1 MDHVPAPSSPYVLVR
16 SPDQPVVAPAL
27 DAAQRAV
34 VDHAGGPL
42 LVLAGPGTGKTTTIV
57 ETVAA
62 RIERG
67 LDPESVLILT
77 FGRKAAAEVRERVT
91 GRLSVVTREPLARTF
106 HSYAFGLLR
115 REAARRG
122 QPAPR
127 LLTGAEQTVRV
138 RELLAGH
145 VDTWPEPMRQA
156 VGTSGFAR
164 ELRDLVLRAYERG
177 LTPEDV
183 RRLGREQARPEWE
196 AAGDFMAEYAEVTA
210 LADPSAYDPAELI
223 RAVVDTWRAD
233 PEALAAERAARTA
246 VFVDELQDT
255 DPAQVELLSMLCGG
269 GRDIVAVGDPDQ
281 SIYGFRGADPRAVA
295 AFPDRFRHADGRPAD
310 VVALQ
315 TSRRS
320 GAVLL
325 TGSRLVAAR
334 LGAAF
339 PQPRA
344 SVDHRG
350 LEPAA
355 GLPPGEVSVAVLR
368 SVGQEAAHVA
378 AQLREAHLRDGVP
391 WSRMAVLVRS
401 TALSGPPLRRALAA
415 AGVPVAL
422 PPDELPLAGHPA
434 VRPLLRLVECAVR
447 PGRLA
452 DEGVAQELLV
462 SPFGGADVLTL
473 RRLRRALRQ
482 LELAGGGVRAS
493 DALLVDA
500 LQDPRDLT
508 MVPDRVARPA
518 REVAR
523 LLEVARTAAGAPG
536 VTAESVLWTVWDASG
551 LSRRWQSL
559 AVRGGAAGANADRD
573 LNGVVALFEAAAR
586 FVDRLPGAGVEV
598 FLDVVLDQEL
608 PTESLAAR
616 SPDRDAVTLLTA
628 HAAKGLEWDVV
639 AVSSVQEGGW
649 PDLRVRGSFLGSER
663 LVDLADSSREVLS
676 TTAATVATLS
686 RLLDEERRLFYVAV
700 TRARR
705 SLLVTAVASEREG
718 LVPSRFLDEI
728 DPPAPAAGASDVPDR
743 ELTAPRR
750 AMSLGPLVGELRR
763 VVTTPGHPDAGAAAV
778 HLARLAAAGVQAAE
792 PSSWW
797 GLLPVSDDRPVR
809 DEGELVPLGPS
820 RLETFRRCELRW
832 FLESCG
838 GSSPAGISQGVG
850 SAVHK
855 VAETAPPGAD
865 TDTLVAALQRQL
877 AGVDLGRGWVRR
889 QQSDRAREMVDRLAR
904 WLRDR
909 GAPAAVEHS
918 FEVEIGRAR
927 LRGQV
932 DRVERDDE
940 GRARVVD
947 YKTGASATDKAELQ
961 EHGQLAAYQV
971 AAEAGAF
978 ADLGLAHSGGAM
990 LVQLGKAATKDA
1002 REQGQPPLST
1012 YEDPHW
1018 AEQMV
1023 LTAAE
1028 RMAGSAFVA
1037 AENKHCSHC
1046 PVRSSCPLM
1055 EDGRLVTQTV
1065 VPATGDERAS

>member
-1 MDHVPAPSSPYVLVR
+1 V
-16 SPDQPVVAPAL
+16 L
-27 DAAQRAV
+27 DASQQAV

-57 ETVAA
+57 ESVAA

-67 LDPESVLILT
+67 FDPEAVLVLT
-77 FGRKAAAEVRERVT
+77 FGRKASAEVRERVT
-91 GRLSVVTREPLARTF
+91 ERLSVVTREPLARTF

-138 RELLAGH
+138 RELLAGRT
-145 VDTWPEPMRQA
+145 DRWPAAMRQA
-156 VGTSGFAR
+156 VETSGFAR

-177 LTPEDV
+177 LTPADL
-183 RRLGREQARPEWE
+183 RRLGREHDRPEWV
-196 AAGDFMAEYAEVTA
+196 AAGEFMAEYAEVTA

-223 RAVVDTWRAD
+223 RAVVDMWRAD
-233 PEALAAERAARTA
+233 PGALAAERAARTA

-255 DPAQVELLSMLCGG
+255 DPAQVELLALLCGRG
-269 GRDIVAVGDPDQ
+269 GDLVAVGDPDQ
-281 SIYGFRGADPRAVA
+281 SIYGFRGADLRAVA
-295 AFPDRFRHADGRPAD
+295 AFPERFRHADGRPAD
-310 VVALQ
+310 VVALRR
-315 TSRRS
+315 SRRA

-325 TGSRLVAAR
+325 RGSRSVAVR
-334 LGAAF
+334 LG
-339 PQPRA
+339 PVPGGRG
-344 SVDHRG
+344 DHRD
-350 LEPAA
+350 LEPDAS
-355 GLPPGEVSVAVLR
+355 LPPGHVDVAVLR
-368 SVGQEAAHVA
+368 SVGQEAAHIA
-378 AQLREAHLRDGVP
+378 ARLREAHLVEGVP
-391 WSRMAVLVRS
+391 WSQMAVLVRS
-401 TALSGPPLRRALAA
+401 VAMSGPPMRRALAA

-447 PGRLA
+447 PERLA

-462 SPFGGADVLTL
+462 SSFGGADVLTL

-500 LQDPRDLT
+500 LRDPRDLT

-523 LLEVARTAAGAPG
+523 LLDAARAAAAASGA
-536 VTAESVLWTVWDASG
+536 TAETVLWAVWDASG

-559 AVRGGAAGANADRD
+559 AVRGGATGANADRD
-573 LNGVVALFEAAAR
+573 LDGVVALFEAVAR

-616 SPDRDAVTLLTA
+616 APDRDAVTLLTA

-639 AVSSVQEGGW
+639 AVAAVQEGSW

-663 LVDLADSSREVLS
+663 LVDLADSSSEMLS
-676 TTAATVATLS
+676 NAAATVATLS
-686 RLLDEERRLFYVAV
+686 RLLDEERRLFYVAA

-705 SLLVTAVASEREG
+705 SLLVTAVASERDG

-728 DPPAPAAGASDVPDR
+728 DPLAPAADTTDPPERA
-743 ELTAPRR
+743 LTTPGR
-750 AMSLGPLVGELRR
+750 AMSLAPLVGELRR
-763 VVTTPGHPDAGAAAV
+763 VVTTPGHPDAAAAARQ
-778 HLARLAAAGVQAAE
+778 LARLAGAGVTAAA
-792 PSSWW
+792 PSTWW
-797 GLLPVSDDRPVR
+797 GLTSLSDDRPVR
-809 DEGELVPLGPS
+809 DDDEPVPLSPS

-838 GSSPAGISQGVG
+838 GSSSSGVSQGVG

-855 VAETAPPGAD
+855 VAELAPPGAD
-865 TDTLVAALQRQL
+865 PATLAATLNRQL

-889 QQSDRAREMVDRLAR
+889 QQTERAREMVDRLAR
-904 WLRDR
+904 WLLDR
-909 GAPAAVEHS
+909 PAAAAVEQS
-918 FEVEIGRAR
+918 FEVQVGRAR

-932 DRVERDDE
+932 DRVERDED

-947 YKTGASATDKAELQ
+947 YKTGSTPTDSADLV

-971 AAEAGAF
+971 AASAGAF
-978 ADLGLAHSGGAM
+978 ADLGLAESGGAM
-990 LVQLGKAATKDA
+990 LVQLGKAATKKAA
-1002 REQGQPPLST
+1002 REQTQPPLAT
-1012 YEDPHW
+1012 YDDPQW

-1023 LTAAE
+1023 LVAAE

-1055 EDGRLVTQTV
+1055 EDGRVVTHAGPREPDGQA
-1065 VPATGDERAS
+1065 P

>member
-1 MDHVPAPSSPYVLVR
+1 MPAPPSPYVLVR
-16 SPDQPVVAPAL
+16 PPDRPMWVPQL
-27 DAAQRAV
+27 DASQQAV

-57 ETVAA
+57 ESVAA

-67 LDPESVLILT
+67 LDPESVLVLT
-77 FGRKAAAEVRERVT
+77 FGRKASAEVRERVT
-91 GRLSVVTREPLARTF
+91 SRLSVVTREPLARTF

-122 QPAPR
+122 QPTPR

-138 RELLAGH
+138 RELLAGRT
-145 VDTWPEPMRQA
+145 DRWPDAMRAA
-156 VGTSGFAR
+156 VETSGFAR

-177 LTPEDV
+177 LTPGDL
-183 RRLGREQARPEWE
+183 RRLGGDHARPEWV
-196 AAGDFMAEYAEVTA
+196 AAGAFMAEYAEVTA
-210 LADPSAYDPAELI
+210 LGDPSAYDPAELI
-223 RAVVDTWRAD
+223 RAVVDMWRAD
-233 PEALAAERAARTA
+233 PDALAAERAARTA

-269 GRDIVAVGDPDQ
+269 GGDLVAVGDPDQ
-281 SIYGFRGADPRAVA
+281 SIYGFRGADRRAVDD
-295 AFPDRFRHADGRPAD
+295 FPERFRHADGRAAD
-310 VVALQ
+310 VVALH

-320 GAVLL
+320 GIRLL
-325 TGSRLVAAR
+325 AGSRLVAVR
-334 LGAAF
+334 LGAVF
-339 PQPRA
+339 PQPRT

-350 LEPAA
+350 LEPAP
-355 GLPPGEVSVAVLR
+355 GLPDGTLQVAVLR

-378 AQLREAHLRDGVP
+378 AHLREAHLRNGVP
-391 WSRMAVLVRS
+391 WSQMAVLVRS

-447 PGRLA
+447 PERLT
-452 DEGVAQELLV
+452 DEGVAHELLV

-482 LELAGGGVRAS
+482 LELAAGGVRAS
-493 DALLVDA
+493 DALLVEV
-500 LQDPRDLT
+500 LQDPRDLA
-508 MVPDRVARPA
+508 MVPGPVAAPA

-523 LLEVARTAAGAPG
+523 LLDVAQAAAAEPGA
-536 VTAESVLWTVWDASG
+536 TAETVLWAVWAASG

-559 AVRGGAAGANADRD
+559 AVRGGTTGTNADRD
-573 LNGVVALFEAAAR
+573 LDGVVALFEAVAR

-639 AVSSVQEGGW
+639 AVAAVQEGAW
-649 PDLRVRGSFLGSER
+649 PDLRARGSFLGSER
-663 LVDLADSSREVLS
+663 LVDLADTSRETLAQS
-676 TTAATVATLS
+676 AATVASLS
-686 RLLDEERRLFYVAV
+686 RLLDEERRLFYVAA
-700 TRARR
+700 TRARA

-728 DPPAPAAGASDVPDR
+728 EPLVPPSADASDVPERD
-743 ELTAPRR
+743 LTTPRR
-750 AMSLGPLVGELRR
+750 AMSLAPLVGELRR
-763 VVTTPGHPDAGAAAV
+763 IVTTPGHPDAVAAGR
-778 HLARLAAAGVQAAE
+778 HLARLAEAGVASAD
-792 PSSWW
+792 PSTWW
-797 GLLPVSDDRPVR
+797 GLAALSDQRSVR
-809 DEGELVPLGPS
+809 DDDEIVPLSPS

-838 GSSPAGISQGVG
+838 GSSPSGVSQGVG

-855 VAETAPPGAD
+855 VAESAPAGAD
-865 TDTLVAALQRQL
+865 VETLIAALRQQL
-877 AGVDLGRGWVRR
+877 VGVDLGRGWVRR
-889 QQSDRAREMVDRLAR
+889 QQSERAMEMVNRLAG

-909 GAPAAVEHS
+909 VAPAAVEHS
-918 FEVEIGRAR
+918 FEVQVGRAR

-947 YKTGASATDKAELQ
+947 YKTGATPTDKNELP

-971 AAEAGAF
+971 AADAGAF
-978 ADLGLAHSGGAM
+978 TELGLARTGGAM
-990 LVQLGKAATKDA
+990 LVQLGKGKVAK
-1002 REQGQPPLST
+1002 EQAQPPLST
-1012 YEDPHW
+1012 YDDPLW
-1018 AEQMV
+1018 AERMV
-1023 LTAAE
+1023 REAAE

-1037 AENKHCSHC
+1037 AENRHCRHC
-1046 PVRSSCPLM
+1046 PVRSSCPVV
-1055 EDGRLVTQTV
+1055 EDGRLVTD
-1065 VPATGDERAS
+1065 PAARPADGEQAS